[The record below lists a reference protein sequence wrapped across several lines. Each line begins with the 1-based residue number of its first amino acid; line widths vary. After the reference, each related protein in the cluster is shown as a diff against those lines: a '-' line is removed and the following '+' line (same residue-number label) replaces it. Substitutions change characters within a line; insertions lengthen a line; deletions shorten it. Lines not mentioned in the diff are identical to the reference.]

1 MLLTK
6 LSNIQMNS
14 FGQAKV
20 YRVIYLVILLYNK
33 WMILFPFI
41 AMFEIKMNMQVDI
54 LSCITR
60 KSVQF

>member
-33 WMILFPFI
+33 WIKPFILFPFI

-54 LSCITR
+54 LSCIT
-60 KSVQF
+60 